1 MHTVWWFTTFS
12 VWTMIFLEI
21 ISVACADAVSTSP
34 YINYDVEKHDYIL
47 MNMHTACAVL
57 CSGVTETRSWLYV
70 QWWRHQMETFSAS
83 LALCAE
89 NSPVTGESPHK
100 GQWRGALMFSLICAL
115 INGWVNNLEADDLRR
130 HHTHYDVIVMTK
142 LQRSSPKLTAPDVDV
157 RVSSTHWS
165 QDDRHFPDDIFVN
178 ENTSISITNTLRFIP
193 SGPISNIPASVQR
206 MALCR
211 PGDTWTPTLSIVSL
225 EWITLGCQLIFICNN
240 ILVTIFPH
248 IPSVEFSIDR
258 ANIFFCQCR
267 PTIGPGDYY
276 CD

>member
-1 MHTVWWFTTFS
+1 MVSVSMHTVWWFTTFS

-21 ISVACADAVSTSP
+21 ISVAWADAVSTSP

-47 MNMHTACAVL
+47 MNMHTVCAVL

-89 NSPVTGESPHK
+89 NSPVTGDSPHK

-206 MALCR
+206 MAWCR

-225 EWITLGCQLIFICNN
+225 ELITLGCQLILICNN

-248 IPSVEFSIDR
+248 IPSVDFL
-258 ANIFFCQCR
+258 
-267 PTIGPGDYY
+267 
-276 CD
+276 